1 MELTA
6 VWWSEFYEVF
16 CTWQLQDHL
25 SSLGALKPQCHLSHG
40 SLKYSW
46 KKEQKKKKEKKMT
59 FKGFKQSSVCFVFL
73 FSDIFLKSNWDKAQ
87 DSYFSVKDIFFK
99 EKM

>member
-1 MELTA
+1 MCFAHGNYKIT
-6 VWWSEFYEVF
+6 Y
-16 CTWQLQDHL
+16 HL
-25 SSLGALKPQCHLSHG
+25 LVHLNHNVI
-40 SLKYSW
+40 LVTEAW
-46 KKEQKKKKEKKMT
+46 NTLEKKSKKKKKKKKMT

>member
-1 MELTA
+1 M
-6 VWWSEFYEVF
+6 
-16 CTWQLQDHL
+16 
-25 SSLGALKPQCHLSHG
+25 SSKSRKLEILLK
-40 SLKYSW
+40 KRA
-46 KKEQKKKKEKKMT
+46 KKKKKKKMT

>member
-1 MELTA
+1 M
-6 VWWSEFYEVF
+6 
-16 CTWQLQDHL
+16 
-25 SSLGALKPQCHLSHG
+25 SSKSRKLEILL
-40 SLKYSW
+40 
-46 KKEQKKKKEKKMT
+46 KKEQKKKKKKKMT

>member
-1 MELTA
+1 
-6 VWWSEFYEVF
+6 
-16 CTWQLQDHL
+16 
-25 SSLGALKPQCHLSHG
+25 
-40 SLKYSW
+40 
-46 KKEQKKKKEKKMT
+46 MT
-59 FKGFKQSSVCFVFL
+59 FKGFKQSSVYFVFF

>member
-1 MELTA
+1 M
-6 VWWSEFYEVF
+6 
-16 CTWQLQDHL
+16 
-25 SSLGALKPQCHLSHG
+25 SSKSRKLEILLK
-40 SLKYSW
+40 KRA
-46 KKEQKKKKEKKMT
+46 KKKKEKKNDVQR
-59 FKGFKQSSVCFVFL
+59 FKQSSVCFVFL